1 MKKTYNQ
8 PQTLEIKVQSRHLFL
23 EISPAERTTVKVFSD
38 KAVGDD
44 KAALTKGDSWYD
56 DDVWGNED

>member
-23 EISPAERTTVKVFSD
+23 DISPDRTVKVNLYDAPTSSE
-38 KAVGDD
+38 
-44 KAALTKGDSWYD
+44 ALTKGDSWYD